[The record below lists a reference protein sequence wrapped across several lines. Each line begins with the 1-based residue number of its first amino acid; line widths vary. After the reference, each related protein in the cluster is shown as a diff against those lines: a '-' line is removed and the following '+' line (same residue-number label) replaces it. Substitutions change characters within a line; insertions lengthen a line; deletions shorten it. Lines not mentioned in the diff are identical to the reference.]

1 MKQLCFIA
9 AAAAGFFACGG
20 ESADAPPDGAPS
32 QAAPG
37 DDSSGPALVD
47 SPDAASGPTGACDAK
62 SAPVCTAWNARS
74 VCINGAWTKETCVAG
89 EGCLR
94 GACVKEQCSDECT
107 LGEGTCSTFDMKSN
121 AWDAGDAKKS
131 LHDRAREHLRWLRKA
146 SLTYGGVGDSV
157 FSDPGTYA
165 NRAKMDGTGDSA
177 LWTGTYLAA
186 EAWRLLATGSP
197 DARAHAKA
205 LVETLHLW
213 FNVSPSPGALA
224 RFVRPAGNTS
234 IDVGIDCTKDTHHC
248 GVSYGGK
255 EWDYN
260 GHVSRDQYQG
270 VMLGYALAYDALGP
284 TEEATRALIREDVI
298 VLLDELMKERE
309 VDAKIIYKGTTYP
322 KFKIKTRYMVV
333 VDEELD
339 DGAILLAYDGSE
351 DGSWKGF
358 QEFIPDL
365 APMFKQIPLLG
376 FVSPS
381 SIPRTSSAIMLASFF
396 RIGLHVTDGVST
408 LANKRAAI
416 ESFYAAHVSEMLP
429 IASQWTEGGDKCGGH
444 YYANNISMQP
454 MYNWARLETVPS
466 ARDSAHSIVKDKMWP
481 AFASHKNSFFT
492 FLSASNMT
500 SPDSEQLTMAR
511 EQLSQFPEPP
521 VVRRHVDLLNDP
533 RYSERDP
540 ECGDDRLSRTKAV
553 DVKDRVTEGFIWQRD
568 PWTLY
573 DGGDP
578 SRVYPGVDYL
588 SAYYLGLRHG
598 LIDEDAAGRCNR
610 LK

>member
-1 MKQLCFIA
+1 MKRLCFLVA
-9 AAAAGFFACGG
+9 LAWFGCGEQGAGAPPGEETSNQAGPPGG
-20 ESADAPPDGAPS
+20 PSSSTPSDAPDG
-32 QAAPG
+32 
-37 DDSSGPALVD
+37 GPAG
-47 SPDAASGPTGACDAK
+47 SCDPK
-62 SAPVCTAWNARS
+62 SEGICAAWNARS
-74 VCINGAWTKETCVAG
+74 VCKNGTWTKETCAKG
-89 EGCLR
+89 EGCVR

-107 LGEGTCSTFDMKSN
+107 LGEGTCSTFDMKTN

-146 SLTYGGVGDSV
+146 GLAYGGVGDSQ

-165 NRAKMDGTGDSA
+165 NRTALDGTGDSA
-177 LWTGTYLAA
+177 LWTGTYLAS
-186 EAWRLLATGSP
+186 ESWRLLATGAA
-197 DARAHAKA
+197 DARAHAKE

-213 FNVSPSPGALA
+213 MNVSPSPGVLA

-234 IDVGIDCTKDTHHC
+234 LGGAGIDCSKDTHHC
-248 GVSYGGK
+248 GVAYGGK
-255 EWDYN
+255 TWDYN
-260 GHVSRDQYQG
+260 CHVSRDQYQG

-284 TEEATRALIREDVI
+284 TEEPTRALIREDVI

-333 VDEELD
+333 VNEELD
-339 DGAILLAYDGSE
+339 DGAIMLSYDGSE

-365 APMFKQIPLLG
+365 APMFKQIPVLG
-376 FVSPS
+376 LISPS
-381 SIPRTSSAIMLASFF
+381 SIPRESSAIMLASFF
-396 RIGLHVTDGVST
+396 RVGLHVTENVPA

-416 ESFYAAHVSEMLP
+416 ESFYAAHVGEMLP
-429 IASQWTEGGDKCGGH
+429 IASQWSEGGDKCGGH

-466 ARDSAHSIVKDKMWP
+466 ARDSALSIVKDKMWP

-500 SPDSEQLTMAR
+500 SPDADQLTMAKD
-511 EQLSQFPEPP
+511 QLSQFPEPP
-521 VVRRHVDLLNDP
+521 VVRRHVDLLDDP
-533 RYSERDP
+533 KYSERDP
-540 ECGDDRLSRTKAV
+540 ECGSDRLAKSKAV

-573 DGGDP
+573 DDGDP

-598 LIDEDAAGRCNR
+598 FIEEDAAGRCNR
-610 LK
+610 VK

>member
-1 MKQLCFIA
+1 MKRQCFLA
-9 AAAAGFFACGG
+9 ALAFLGCSG
-20 ESADAPPDGAPS
+20 DGAGTPS
-32 QAAPG
+32 GGASNQVGPSDGPSSSAPG
-37 DDSSGPALVD
+37 DA
-47 SPDAASGPTGACDAK
+47 PDGGAAATCDAK
-62 SAPVCTAWNARS
+62 SAGEAVCTAWNKRT
-74 VCINGAWTKETCVAG
+74 VCTNGAWGEQTCAAG
-89 EGCLR
+89 EGCVR
-94 GACVKEQCSDECT
+94 GSCVAQQCSDECT
-107 LGEGTCSTFDMKSN
+107 LGEGTCSTFDMKAN

-146 SLTYGGVGDSV
+146 GLTYGGVGDAV
-157 FSDPGTYA
+157 FADPPTYA
-165 NRAKMDGTGDSA
+165 NRTKMDGTGDSA
-177 LWTGTYLAA
+177 LWTGTYLAT
-186 EAWRLLATGSP
+186 EAWRLQATGSV
-197 DARAHAKA
+197 DARTHVKE
-205 LVETLHLW
+205 LVDTLHLW
-213 FNVSPSPGALA
+213 FNVSPSPGVLA

-248 GVSYGGK
+248 GVSHGGK
-255 EWDYN
+255 TWDYN
-260 GHVSRDQYQG
+260 CHVSRDQYQG

-309 VDAKIIYKGTTYP
+309 VDAKIIYNGTTYP
-322 KFKIKTRYMVV
+322 KLKVKTRYMVV
-333 VDEELD
+333 VNEELD
-339 DGAILLAYDGSE
+339 DGAIMLRYDGSDQ

-376 FVSPS
+376 LVSPA
-381 SIPRTSSAIMLASFF
+381 SIPRDSSAIMLASFF
-396 RIGLHVTDGVST
+396 RVGLHVTDGVAA

-416 ESFYAAHVSEMLP
+416 ESFYAAHVSEILP
-429 IASQWTEGGDKCGGH
+429 IASQWSEGGDKCGGH

-466 ARDSAHSIVKDKMWP
+466 ARDSALSIVEDKMWP

-492 FLSASNMT
+492 FLSAANMT
-500 SPDSEQLTMAR
+500 TPDNAQLVMAR

-521 VVRRHVDLLNDP
+521 VVRRHVDLLADP

-540 ECGDDRLSRTKAV
+540 ECGADRLARMKAV

-573 DGGDP
+573 DDGDP

-598 LIDEDAAGRCNR
+598 FIDEDAVGRCNR
-610 LK
+610 KR